1 MEGSGSNSMDSF
13 WQGDPH
19 LTITA
24 FVIRATIAYLF
35 LFGLIKFLGQRT
47 MSSLQ
52 AQDFL
57 FAIVIGDVIGEPL
70 VNGETNLSGPF
81 AVALTLTVIHYV
93 TTFMALKSA
102 RFRRFVDE
110 EPRILISKGK
120 ILRSMMKK
128 TKVTLDMLLMSARL
142 KNVTNLSDVELAILE
157 PNGEISI
164 ITRAHANPVTPRD
177 LDLPVTD
184 ITMPSVLIKDGH
196 VVRGNLKHHDLTE
209 EWLDEQ
215 LAGQGIRSPKDV
227 FLALLESDG
236 KLYISRKNE
245 PYRR

>member
-1 MEGSGSNSMDSF
+1 MASF

-19 LTITA
+19 LTISA
-24 FVIRATIAYLF
+24 FVIRATVTYLF

-47 MSSLQ
+47 MSNLQ

-81 AVALTLTVIHYV
+81 SVALTLTGIHYV
-93 TTFMALKSA
+93 ITFMALKSA
-102 RFRRFVDE
+102 RIRRFVDE
-110 EPRILISKGK
+110 EPRILISRGK
-120 ILRSMMKK
+120 VLRNMMKK
-128 TKVTLDMLLMSARL
+128 TKVTLDMLLMSARM

-177 LDLPVTD
+177 LGLPAAE
-184 ITMPSVLIKDGH
+184 IKMPSVLIEDGH
-196 VVRGNLKHHDLTE
+196 VVKRNLQYHDLTE
-209 EWLDEQ
+209 EWLQEQ
-215 LAGQGIRSPKDV
+215 LIQKGIQSPTEV

-236 KLYISRKNE
+236 TVYVSRKDE